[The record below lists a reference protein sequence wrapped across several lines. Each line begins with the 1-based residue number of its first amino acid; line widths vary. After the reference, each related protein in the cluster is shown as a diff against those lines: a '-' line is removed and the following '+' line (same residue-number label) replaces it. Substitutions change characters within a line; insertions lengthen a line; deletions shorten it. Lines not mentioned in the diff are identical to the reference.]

1 MSSAPRPGHARHGDR
16 QRRRQT
22 GRAAPRGRRPGRGEV
37 AMAVRVKRP
46 TPDAAAG
53 GLAGLGAIVGLMRT
67 DLLPALTVDEAAA
80 RMGVGR
86 KHVLELVRAGE
97 LRTILVGTDRRIP

>member
-1 MSSAPRPGHARHGDR
+1 MPLSVS
-16 QRRRQT
+16 RR
-22 GRAAPRGRRPGRGEV
+22 
-37 AMAVRVKRP
+37 
-46 TPDAAAG
+46 TPAAADD

-67 DLLPALTVDEAAA
+67 DLLPALTIDEAAA

-97 LRTILVGTDRRIP
+97 LRTILVGGDRRVPAVFILEYYLRVAA